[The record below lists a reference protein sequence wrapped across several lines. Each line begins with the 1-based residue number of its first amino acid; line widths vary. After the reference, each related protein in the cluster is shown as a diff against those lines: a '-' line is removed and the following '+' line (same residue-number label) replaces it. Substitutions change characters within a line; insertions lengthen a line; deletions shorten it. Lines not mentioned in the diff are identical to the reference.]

1 MADGLGMGM
10 GGVRGALDFALTRFF
25 LGFTVFMGGFVFVE
39 PSPYELSFLLLFVT
53 ALIAGLRLAPLLAI
67 QILCLVAFNTGGL
80 IALSLLGVDAETAT
94 YTAVSFY
101 LALTAIVFAGLAGED
116 ADDTTRIVTRAW
128 LMSALI
134 VALAGI
140 AGYFDLFPGAGIFTL
155 YGRAK
160 GTFEDPNVYGPFL
173 ILPAMLLVQD
183 ILSPGPRGAFKAAT
197 VLMVIVTGLLLSFSR
212 AAWAHLA
219 ISVSVLVY
227 LTFVTSP
234 TSLARMRVAA
244 MTLLGLMAGLA
255 VLAGLLSIPGVWDFF
270 QMRASLVQAYDVGAT
285 GRFGTQIAALP
296 SVLERP
302 LGLGPHQFGVI
313 FGQDPHNVYL
323 NAFATYGWLGGIAYL
338 TYVVLTLV
346 LGARFA
352 FAPAP
357 WQRFHIAAFA
367 TFIGLALVGMVVDT
381 DHWRHFY
388 LVSGLIW
395 GLSAASWA
403 VANLQRLAPSAFAQ
417 RWAAAP

>member
-1 MADGLGMGM
+1 MADGIGTGM

-39 PSPYELSFLLLFVT
+39 PSPYELSFLLLFLT

-80 IALSLLGVDAETAT
+80 IALSLLGVDTETAT

-101 LALTAIVFAGLAGED
+101 LALTAIVFAALVSED
-116 ADDTTRIVTRAW
+116 AEDTTRIVSRAW
-128 LMSALI
+128 LMSALV

-140 AGYFDLFPGAGIFTL
+140 AGYFHLFPGADIFTL

-244 MTLLGLMAGLA
+244 M
-255 VLAGLLSIPGVWDFF
+255 
-270 QMRASLVQAYDVGAT
+270 
-285 GRFGTQIAALP
+285 
-296 SVLERP
+296 
-302 LGLGPHQFGVI
+302 
-313 FGQDPHNVYL
+313 
-323 NAFATYGWLGGIAYL
+323 
-338 TYVVLTLV
+338 
-346 LGARFA
+346 
-352 FAPAP
+352 
-357 WQRFHIAAFA
+357 
-367 TFIGLALVGMVVDT
+367 
-381 DHWRHFY
+381 
-388 LVSGLIW
+388 
-395 GLSAASWA
+395 
-403 VANLQRLAPSAFAQ
+403 
-417 RWAAAP
+417 